1 MVILLGGS
9 EQDISMFLDTPRLR
23 DEPRDEEG
31 RDDGRLRGLHL
42 RLHHRM
48 LGDVDT
54 GTDTATN
61 TATGVR
67 ASPKDDCGMPWAD
80 CTKSLQ
86 RCGEA
91 IERKASTGVD
101 QLGEERASFEDD
113 GEDDKDNER
122 TTEQRFEVAESYE
135 IRTAASKQYGVEVS
149 KKEKWTRGNDLLFIF
164 VVPILIPMVLCVY
177 LCVIVYLSLFCS
189 AY

>member
-1 MVILLGGS
+1 MTSKV
-9 EQDISMFLDTPRLR
+9 E
-23 DEPRDEEG
+23 EPRDEEEEKDQG
-31 RDDGRLRGLHL
+31 LLRFFLLHL
-42 RLHHRM
+42 RLHHRI
-48 LGDVDT
+48 LGDAVTPTKGGERT
-54 GTDTATN
+54 GPEDGGEVAED
-61 TATGVR
+61 GLHR
-67 ASPKDDCGMPWAD
+67 G
-80 CTKSLQ
+80 LQ

-101 QLGEERASFEDD
+101 QHGEERASFEDD

-135 IRTAASKQYGVEVS
+135 IRTAAESYEIRTAASKQYGVEVS
-149 KKEKWTRGNDLLFIF
+149 KKEKWTRGNDSLFIF

-189 AY
+189 VY

>member
-1 MVILLGGS
+1 MVILLGGT

-91 IERKASTGVD
+91 IERKASTGFD
-101 QLGEERASFEDD
+101 QQGEERAGFEDD
-113 GEDDKDNER
+113 GEDNKDNER
-122 TTEQRFEVAESYE
+122 TTEQRCKNAESYK
-135 IRTAASKQYGVEVS
+135 IRQEPPRYAKNRQDTPS
-149 KKEKWTRGNDLLFIF
+149 
-164 VVPILIPMVLCVY
+164 LIHRDT
-177 LCVIVYLSLFCS
+177 LSLQRGFVTS
-189 AY
+189 TRLVSEKMDERV

>member
-54 GTDTATN
+54 GTDTATD

-101 QLGEERASFEDD
+101 QQGEERAGFEDD
-113 GEDDKDNER
+113 GEDNKDNER
-122 TTEQRFEVAESYE
+122 TTEQRFESRRV
-135 IRTAASKQYGVEVS
+135 
-149 KKEKWTRGNDLLFIF
+149 TRYAKNRQ
-164 VVPILIPMVLCVY
+164 VWPSLIHRDT
-177 LCVIVYLSLFCS
+177 LSLQRGFVTS
-189 AY
+189 TRLVSEKMDERV

>member
-1 MVILLGGS
+1 MVS
-9 EQDISMFLDTPRLR
+9 SKV
-23 DEPRDEEG
+23 DEPRVEEEKG
-31 RDDGRLRGLHL
+31 QGLLNRLHL
-42 RLHHRM
+42 RLHRD
-48 LGDVDT
+48 L
-54 GTDTATN
+54 
-61 TATGVR
+61 R
-67 ASPKDDCGMPWAD
+67 
-80 CTKSLQ
+80 

-91 IERKASTGVD
+91 IKRKASTGVD

-149 KKEKWTRGNDLLFIF
+149 KKEKWTRGNDSLFIF

-189 AY
+189 VY

>member
-1 MVILLGGS
+1 MVS
-9 EQDISMFLDTPRLR
+9 SKVDELR
-23 DEPRDEEG
+23 DEEEKG
-31 RDDGRLRGLHL
+31 QGLLNRLHL
-42 RLHHRM
+42 RLHRD
-48 LGDVDT
+48 L
-54 GTDTATN
+54 
-61 TATGVR
+61 
-67 ASPKDDCGMPWAD
+67 W
-80 CTKSLQ
+80 

-135 IRTAASKQYGVEVS
+135 IRTAAESYEIRTAASKQYGVEVS
-149 KKEKWTRGNDLLFIF
+149 KKEKWTRGNDSLFIF

-189 AY
+189 VY